1 MKNPLLS
8 ICIPT
13 YNRAPCLKD
22 CLESIVV
29 QFEDGEVFN
38 QVEVVISDNAS
49 TDNTTAIVKEF
60 QNKFA
65 NIKYFR
71 NETNLGFDR
80 NILSIIEKSRGEYCL
95 TTGDDDGFFPNSFS
109 YILHKIKTVKA
120 PYYIINSWG
129 YDHELVYPI
138 LSHPNIQTDKDVLYE
153 SLSEYVR
160 TINKKSDLLGA
171 VCGLS
176 HIFHREEWM
185 NFENK
190 EQYIGTNVIYFHIS
204 LSVFKNSRCAILAEP
219 IIKTRSANVRWD
231 EAPGLES
238 MRGRIISTIE
248 LAMWVR
254 DIFQLPI
261 SNLNIQFYFY
271 ARGYW
276 FTFKEATK
284 STLSKLGLGALID
297 YYRKI
302 R

>member
-1 MKNPLLS
+1 
-8 ICIPT
+8 
-13 YNRAPCLKD
+13 
-22 CLESIVV
+22 VV
-29 QFEDGEVFN
+29 QFKDNGVFN

-80 NILSIIEKSRGEYCL
+80 NILNIIEKSEGEYCL
-95 TTGDDDGFFPNSFS
+95 TIGDDDGFFPGSFS
-109 YILHKIKTVKA
+109 YILNKIKTMGA

-138 LSHPNIQTDKDVLYE
+138 LSHPNMQTDKDILYE
-153 SLSEYVR
+153 SLTEYVR
-160 TINKKSDLLGA
+160 TINKKGDLLGA

-176 HIFHREEWM
+176 HIFHRDEWM

-231 EAPGLES
+231 EAQGLGS
-238 MRGRIISTIE
+238 MHERITSTVG
-248 LAMWVR
+248 LAVWVKNL
-254 DIFQLPI
+254 FHLPI
-261 SNLNIQFYFY
+261 SNFNLQFYFY
-271 ARGYW
+271 SRGYW
-276 FTFKEATK
+276 FAFKELVK
-284 STLSKLGLGALID
+284 SMLSKLGLGTLID